1 MLTLKEIN
9 KKILSIGKSG
19 KTLDDNIHLVGV
31 SILNHASEHGD
42 FSAMNRLI
50 SAMPKSARTQA
61 LIKWVVDHSPL
72 YHDVKTNLFI
82 KSKNN
87 KTEYNVEQANDI
99 PFWEYTIEKV
109 VVPNYDNIL
118 NFQNILNSVEKAI
131 DKADGADTVK
141 GDRIMTQ
148 QRLSQ
153 FRAFVSDLQAS

>member
-42 FSAMNRLI
+42 FSAMNRLV

-99 PFWEYTIEKV
+99 PFWEY
-109 VVPNYDNIL
+109 DNIL